1 MDFLIILIL
10 FFSMILVNLFSP
22 IILKQKYRLISIAI
36 TVFTLIGI
44 SPIMLFIIFKG
55 DPESDMYGYVFMSY
69 LTYPVIFALAIINI
83 IMIVK
88 QKKKKG

>member
-1 MDFLIILIL
+1 MNLLITLIL
-10 FFSMILVNLFSP
+10 LVNFVSP
-22 IILKQKYRLISIAI
+22 IILKQKYRWISIAI

-44 SPIMLFIIFKG
+44 APLMLDLMIFKV

-83 IMIVK
+83 VMIVK